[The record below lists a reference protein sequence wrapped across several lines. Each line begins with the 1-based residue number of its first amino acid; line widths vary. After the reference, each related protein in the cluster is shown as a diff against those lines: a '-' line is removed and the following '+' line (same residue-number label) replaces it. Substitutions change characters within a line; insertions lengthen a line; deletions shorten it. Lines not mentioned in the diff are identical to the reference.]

1 MKRFSKY
8 IISLVFILF
17 ILLFALESI
26 YDGIYKHG
34 LPRNKISYLMSL
46 REQKIDYIFIGSS
59 RVDNTIDADIIS
71 KITGK
76 TALNLGIQS
85 AKPDDYY
92 LMLKL
97 IKDLNIQTNKIFIQM
112 DYVYNL
118 SGNSKILNSYLMP
131 YTENDIVNNHLKSTI
146 KNSWFIQNLPFY
158 KYLVYD
164 YKIGF
169 REFFSTA
176 IHKPSSIDLK
186 NGYFPKYGYSGAPLN
201 GKLSGL
207 IEEKNIYVDSINI
220 LGHKEHMEIIYFTAP
235 FCPNTENIDFTTKLE
250 SKLPVLWNFSN
261 YLKDDKYFYDCN
273 HVNDSGAQSFT
284 KAFADR
290 INSYPKENL

>member
-1 MKRFSKY
+1 
-8 IISLVFILF
+8 
-17 ILLFALESI
+17 
-26 YDGIYKHG
+26 
-34 LPRNKISYLMSL
+34 MSL

-146 KNSWFIQNLPFY
+146 KNSWFIPNLPFY

-169 REFFSTA
+169 REFFSTT
-176 IHKPSSIDLK
+176 IHKP
-186 NGYFPKYGYSGAPLN
+186 
-201 GKLSGL
+201 
-207 IEEKNIYVDSINI
+207 
-220 LGHKEHMEIIYFTAP
+220 
-235 FCPNTENIDFTTKLE
+235 
-250 SKLPVLWNFSN
+250 
-261 YLKDDKYFYDCN
+261 
-273 HVNDSGAQSFT
+273 
-284 KAFADR
+284 
-290 INSYPKENL
+290 